1 MGIPRR
7 GFLRCRK
14 RNRLVT
20 LRAGANVAG
29 VDWCG
34 DFFFGGFFLVD
45 LGQTVAKDL
54 GSAEILLS
62 YDFEL

>member
-1 MGIPRR
+1 MGKRR
-7 GFLRCRK
+7 FFLRCRK

-34 DFFFGGFFLVD
+34 GCFFGGILLVD
-45 LGQTVAKDL
+45 LGQTWGKTV
-54 GSAEILLS
+54 GSAEIFVKL
-62 YDFEL
+62 